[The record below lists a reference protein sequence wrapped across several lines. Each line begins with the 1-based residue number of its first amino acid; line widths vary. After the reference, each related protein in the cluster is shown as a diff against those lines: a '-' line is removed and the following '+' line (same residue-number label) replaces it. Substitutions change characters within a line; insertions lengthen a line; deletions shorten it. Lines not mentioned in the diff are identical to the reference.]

1 MESREPGLSASS
13 ILLQIP
19 TNGEDKKICIYPGAV
34 KLRIVEGQVRRKM
47 VTAERIIADHWWDWD
62 SYLQGSN
69 VNSCAKKIVGYIWRK
84 KVQVSD
90 LKKKKRGK
98 TDCAWLN
105 KISLRLQVKSNVQS
119 LIMLTWDSSVYALLM
134 KSSFIFFN
142 YWRKKLSFC
151 DIYMWTENR
160 RKNFWGWDNGAW
172 STSESLFL
180 FSFQVITHWLKISS
194 FSWKNILKRK

>member
-1 MESREPGLSASS
+1 MESGEPGLSASS

-69 VNSCAKKIVGYIWRK
+69 VNSCAKKDSRVIWRK

-90 LKKKKRGK
+90 LKKKKKR
-98 TDCAWLN
+98 
-105 KISLRLQVKSNVQS
+105 
-119 LIMLTWDSSVYALLM
+119 
-134 KSSFIFFN
+134 
-142 YWRKKLSFC
+142 
-151 DIYMWTENR
+151 ENR
-160 RKNFWGWDNGAW
+160 LCLTEQDFPK
-172 STSESLFL
+172 
-180 FSFQVITHWLKISS
+180 ITGKIKCTKPNYVDLRFISVCPTYEV
-194 FSWKNILKRK
+194 FFHFF